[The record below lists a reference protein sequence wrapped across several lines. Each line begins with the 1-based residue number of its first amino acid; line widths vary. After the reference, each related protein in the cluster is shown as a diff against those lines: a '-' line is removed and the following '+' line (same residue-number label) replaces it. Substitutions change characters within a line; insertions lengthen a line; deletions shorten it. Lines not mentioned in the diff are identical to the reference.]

1 VTDSRKQLARTE
13 RISELENARLNAL
26 IADVVRIDARINEQQ
41 RQIAELQ
48 QLRDRTLTGDERYTV
63 EMLTQNSVWTD
74 GVDRSIEAI
83 RTTIQSLQGER
94 TKAQQLVMQQR
105 SRVKGLETL
114 LESLRFD
121 VKSKAATEQMLI
133 ADEKALNDYVGR

>member
-1 VTDSRKQLARTE
+1 MTDSRKQLARTE